1 MKANIK
7 KWICISLTLALLCG
21 LFAVGAAAAMRGDVD
36 KDGTVQPSDARLAL
50 RRSVLLENYQ
60 PGSSQFIAAD
70 MDGDGAVSAGD
81 ARSVLRVAAGLTG
94 GMEEITPAEKTPD
107 ETFHNAMLAFA
118 LALFRQTA
126 ADDAGENLLVSPL
139 SVMTALSMAANGARG
154 ETLAQLEQAL
164 GGLTAEDL
172 NAYLHMLTEKLPNTE
187 YSRLHVA
194 NSLWVNNRVRGYA
207 QKPFLQNM
215 LACFGAGINA
225 CDFDQA
231 GVDAVN
237 NWVKE
242 NTDGMIDSILDE
254 PDPEI
259 LMLLMNAL
267 AFDAKWADPFEE
279 TAVKKATFTR
289 ADGTQEF
296 CDMMRGI
303 EHIYLEDED
312 AVGFV
317 KPYLGG
323 GYRFAALLPN
333 EDIPLA
339 DYIASLTPEKL
350 SALLNGAQQEYPV
363 RIGLPEFTFD
373 YSVKL
378 NDALK
383 AMGVKMLFDPFDCDL
398 SGMFPREIGAY
409 VSDVLHKTFIEV
421 NTEGTRAAA
430 VTAIFA
436 KANAMPLFEYKT
448 VVLDRPFVF
457 LITMGE
463 ADTPVF
469 IGAINSCGK

>member
-1 MKANIK
+1 MKTIVR
-7 KWICISLTLALLCG
+7 KWICLLLTPALLCG
-21 LFAVGAAAAMRGDVD
+21 LFAVGAAAGMRGDVD
-36 KDGTVQPSDARLAL
+36 QNGALQPADARLAL
-50 RRSVLLENYQ
+50 RRSVELENYL
-60 PGSSQFIAAD
+60 PGSSRFIAAD

-81 ARSVLRVAAGLTG
+81 ARAVLRLSVNLPTGLD
-94 GMEEITPAEKTPD
+94 EITPAEKTPD
-107 ETFHNAMLAFA
+107 EAFRNAMLTFA

-126 ADDAGENLLVSPL
+126 KDDAGKNLLVSPL
-139 SVMTALSMAANGARG
+139 SVTTALSMAANGAQG

-164 GGLTAEDL
+164 GGLTVADL
-172 NAYLHMLTEKLPNTE
+172 NAYLRTLTQTLPNTE
-187 YSRLHVA
+187 NSRLHIA
-194 NSLWVNNRVRGYA
+194 NSLWVNNRVREQV
-207 QKPFLQNM
+207 QKPFLRNM
-215 LACFGAGINA
+215 LAYYGAGINA
-225 CDFDQA
+225 CHFDQA
-231 GVDAVN
+231 GVDAIN

-242 NTDGMIDSILDE
+242 NTEEMIDSILDE

-267 AFDAKWADPFEE
+267 AFDAKWAAPFEE
-279 TAVKKATFTR
+279 YAVKEAPFTR
-289 ADGTQEF
+289 ADGTKET
-296 CDMMRGI
+296 CDMMRGE
-303 EHIYLEDED
+303 EHIYLEDEN

-317 KPYLGG
+317 KPYRGG
-323 GYRFAALLPN
+323 SYRFVALLPD
-333 EDIPLA
+333 EGISLT
-339 DYIASLTPEKL
+339 DYIASLTPETL
-350 SALLNGAQQEYPV
+350 SALLDGAERKYSV
-363 RIGLPEFTFD
+363 RIGLPKFTFD

-383 AMGVKMLFDPFDCDL
+383 AMGVTTLFDPFGCDL

-430 VTAIFA
+430 VTAIVT
-436 KANAMPLFEYKT
+436 KENAMPISEPKT

-469 IGAINSCGK
+469 IGAVNSCGK